1 MAASR
6 RSVAAKSRRSFPHR
20 DFANPE
26 AETCWLSCL
35 FQALWHSVVF
45 HSAFEQDL
53 APEHYTP
60 ACSEALLTA
69 LQETWI
75 EYKAENKSDVQPDT
89 VQAGCCGADDLV
101 PTDGLVGGFGEGYG
115 DMSEALAC
123 LQSELSDSA
132 NLAAVALSERI
143 VMLPLTIM
151 DEALPGPDMAWKLAQ
166 EWQVCKA
173 SLIAVDINVP
183 ELSREDMSSL
193 ARLWV
198 FGRSEAKEEQT
209 QILGDAGQIP
219 RNDFG
224 KDEACM
230 PQGLSSSHQI
240 VALVCYMWH
249 LQHYVAFCRRQSN
262 SLRCCFFNDLPE
274 LTTGVPKEVEWKRV
288 PDVCAEFSLMPRL
301 VLYESADVVGAQG
314 V

>member
-1 MAASR
+1 MFATVRRFFQKRASGSQPERLESRDDVQAAVEAETQSPKRPRLLGPRFTEPPSPESEGRSRSRSRSPALGVRSPPLSPTGAGRPSFPRGRRSSIATRKRLSFSKSPPIQRRRSMAASR

-26 AETCWLSCL
+26 SETCWLSCL

-89 VQAGCCGADDLV
+89 VQAGCGGADDLV

-123 LQSELSDSA
+123 LQSELSDST
-132 NLAAVALSERI
+132 NLAAVALSERM
-143 VMLPLTIM
+143 VLLPLAAI
-151 DEALPGPDMAWKLAQ
+151 DDVLPGPDLAWKQAQ
-166 EWQVCKA
+166 EWQVTTA
-173 SLIAVDINVP
+173 ALIAVDITVP
-183 ELSREDMSSL
+183 EL
-193 ARLWV
+193 
-198 FGRSEAKEEQT
+198 
-209 QILGDAGQIP
+209 
-219 RNDFG
+219 
-224 KDEACM
+224 
-230 PQGLSSSHQI
+230 
-240 VALVCYMWH
+240 
-249 LQHYVAFCRRQSN
+249 
-262 SLRCCFFNDLPE
+262 
-274 LTTGVPKEVEWKRV
+274 
-288 PDVCAEFSLMPRL
+288 
-301 VLYESADVVGAQG
+301 
-314 V
+314 